1 MAIKRYCLVLVV
13 FAGILQVPALG
24 EVELLESDQSGVI
37 AQPEPALAGINA
49 IFIAID
55 VPGADPNGPAW
66 IRRDLD
72 GKLIERLQESG
83 MTVNPSMG
91 GSLRDSAILRV
102 ALNWL
107 NIQTSQQ
114 CVFSVQTSLER
125 TVILPGQPKLY
136 FGADVWK
143 SKPVMQAVS
152 EQDIRSK
159 ATEVVLEQ
167 AEAFLQAY
175 AAANPPG
182 RQPLESNASAADS
195 AVAAEEKAKPQAES
209 GAVEYSYVASKN
221 SQVFHKMGCRWAK
234 NIKPENL
241 VVYDNKDEAIKAG
254 KRPCKLCKP

>member
-1 MAIKRYCLVLVV
+1 MAIKRYCLVLAVV
-13 FAGILQVPALG
+13 AGILQVPAPG
-24 EVELLESDQSGVI
+24 EVELLESDRSGVI

-55 VPGADPNGPAW
+55 APGAEPNGPAW
-66 IRRDLD
+66 VRRDLD
-72 GKLIERLQESG
+72 GKLIELLQESG

-91 GSLRDSAILRV
+91 GGLRDSAILRV
-102 ALNWL
+102 TLHWL

-114 CVFSVQTSLER
+114 CVFSVRTSLER

-152 EQDIRSK
+152 EQDIRAK

-167 AEAFLQAY
+167 AEAFLQVY

-182 RQPLESNASAADS
+182 KQPSESNASGADS
-195 AVAAEEKAKPQAES
+195 AVAAGQNAKPQAES
-209 GAVEYSYVASKN
+209 TAVEYSYVASKN
-221 SQVFHKMGCRWAK
+221 SQVFHKPGCRWAK
-234 NIKPENL
+234 NIKPANL
-241 VVYDNKDEAIKAG
+241 VGYNSKDEATKAG